1 MSVEEFAQNPTE
13 YILQMVNFSSWIN
26 NLITKD
32 DGGDGNGLAIEDVFK
47 NYSYQ
52 NNTFT
57 LDLDLAPVDSN
68 LGLLNLNI
76 LHDVTS
82 NEITTESG
90 ETVVESQFVLTNLNG
105 KMSLLRDMMQ
115 LSLNLDLDRQPVY
128 GDATHFVENVLYWN
142 QNDHTP
148 SSVALR

>member
-1 MSVEEFAQNPTE
+1 MEERNYYAEMSVEEFAQNPTE

-32 DGGDGNGLAIEDVFK
+32 DGGDGNDLAIEDVFK

-105 KMSLLRDMMQ
+105 KCRC
-115 LSLNLDLDRQPVY
+115 
-128 GDATHFVENVLYWN
+128 
-142 QNDHTP
+142 
-148 SSVALR
+148 